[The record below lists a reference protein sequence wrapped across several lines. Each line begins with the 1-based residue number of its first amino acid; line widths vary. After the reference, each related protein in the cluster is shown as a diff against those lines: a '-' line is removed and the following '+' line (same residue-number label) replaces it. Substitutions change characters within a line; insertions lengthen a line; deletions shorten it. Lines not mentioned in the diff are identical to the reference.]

1 MKPKYVIANIK
12 MLIELNDEEG
22 IKPLE
27 DYVKVDIV
35 PCDQDIT
42 TFEKTSEN
50 ASIIEQVYNII
61 KEKETELEPF
71 FIKEKELKQHKKKL
85 NNNTKK
91 NIHSQLRKTFKN
103 Y

>member
-1 MKPKYVIANIK
+1 
-12 MLIELNDEEG
+12 MLIELNDKDG

-27 DYVKVDIV
+27 EYVKVDIV
-35 PCDQDIT
+35 PCEQDIS

-50 ASIIEQVYNII
+50 ASIIEQIHNII
-61 KEKETELEPF
+61 KEKKIELEPF
-71 FIKEKELKQHKKKL
+71 FIKEKDMKQHKKKL

-91 NIHSQLRKTFKN
+91 NIHSPVRKTFKN

>member
-12 MLIELNDEEG
+12 MLIELNEEDG

-27 DYVKVDIV
+27 DYVKVEIT
-35 PCDQDIT
+35 PCEQDIT

-50 ASIIEQVYNII
+50 ASIIEQIYNII

-71 FIKEKELKQHKKKL
+71 FIKEQELKQHKKKL
-85 NNNTKK
+85 HNNTKK

>member
-1 MKPKYVIANIK
+1 MKPKYVVANIK
-12 MLIELNDEEG
+12 MLIELNDEDG

-27 DYVKVDIV
+27 EYVKVDII
-35 PCDQDIT
+35 PCEQDIS

-50 ASIIEQVYNII
+50 ASIIEQIYNII

-71 FIKEKELKQHKKKL
+71 FIKEKDMKQHKKNL
-85 NNNTKK
+85 TNNTRK
-91 NIHSQLRKTFKN
+91 NVHSQLRKTFKK